1 MTRTPRSVGGCVASA
16 TKLRKKMAKAH
27 KGTIIGTGNAGA
39 FAPVLL
45 ALAATTQP
53 AQALQP
59 VPRLDD
65 ARAFPPLVPRGTIAV
80 ATLRGK
86 YGARKTYDFSDIV
99 SLAQRIEKKE
109 VTLIDIKKDKSHEK
123 FKVPYST
130 MRDWL
135 KDDAL
140 VMEKKGK
147 RGVSGTPHWKVERDV
162 RRRTELSKPG
172 PGPVLGAGKKAL
184 IVKMADAANRGM
196 PFSDEE
202 IGDVLRDSAIKLK
215 LKHPSDG
222 KPYTLKSDV
231 RSLTAGFLRRADE
244 AGITFENKEGR
255 SFARVRANSATMGI
269 LVKYRDDVVE
279 PALALFQREQKVTLG
294 LEDIINFDEA
304 MLDLNDFALGNA
316 YFLQNFGNNVV
327 TPWERAPHIT
337 VVTGFAGRVHLVV
350 LMIFKGPTDKPPH
363 PAKAQL
369 LTGATLY
376 IAQSES
382 GWITTKLKNEF
393 FDLQVNVV
401 TGLDHLNEL
410 KAAQAERLAKADK
423 AATKKREFWENH
435 RKKIRAAQAR
445 LVEKKTP
452 SKLKVSEQAALILD
466 RTGHHTKLNSKKR
479 DPAGDT
485 LICAELRR
493 VMNDPSLLPAT
504 PVADDS
510 DASEVPEPAD
520 EGSCPCGTTP
530 MAGAAYCHACGR
542 QL

>member
-53 AQALQP
+53 AQALQPP

-109 VTLIDIKKDKSHEK
+109 VTLIDIKKDKSHGK

-172 PGPVLGAGKKAL
+172 PGPVLGAGEKAL
-184 IVKMADAANRGM
+184 VVKMADAANKGM
-196 PFSDEE
+196 PYSDEE

-255 SFARVRANSATMGI
+255 SFARVRANSATLGI

-393 FDLQVNVV
+393 FDLQV
-401 TGLDHLNEL
+401 
-410 KAAQAERLAKADK
+410 KAAHVPIGQRPLAGNVDGHCTNAENLVLAQK
-423 AATKKREFWENH
+423 
-435 RKKIRAAQAR
+435 
-445 LVEKKTP
+445 
-452 SKLKVSEQAALILD
+452 
-466 RTGHHTKLNSKKR
+466 
-479 DPAGDT
+479 
-485 LICAELRR
+485 
-493 VMNDPSLLPAT
+493 MN
-504 PVADDS
+504 
-510 DASEVPEPAD
+510 
-520 EGSCPCGTTP
+520 
-530 MAGAAYCHACGR
+530 
-542 QL
+542 

>member
-53 AQALQP
+53 AQALQPP

-172 PGPVLGAGKKAL
+172 PGPVLGAGEKAL
-184 IVKMADAANRGM
+184 VVKMADAANKGM
-196 PFSDEE
+196 PYSDEE

-294 LEDIINFDEA
+294 LEDIINFERDVGPGGRRVDERGRG
-304 MLDLNDFALGNA
+304 L
-316 YFLQNFGNNVV
+316 LQ
-327 TPWERAPHIT
+327 
-337 VVTGFAGRVHLVV
+337 GRR
-350 LMIFKGPTDKPPH
+350 
-363 PAKAQL
+363 
-369 LTGATLY
+369 
-376 IAQSES
+376 
-382 GWITTKLKNEF
+382 W
-393 FDLQVNVV
+393 
-401 TGLDHLNEL
+401 
-410 KAAQAERLAKADK
+410 
-423 AATKKREFWENH
+423 
-435 RKKIRAAQAR
+435 
-445 LVEKKTP
+445 
-452 SKLKVSEQAALILD
+452 
-466 RTGHHTKLNSKKR
+466 
-479 DPAGDT
+479 DPA
-485 LICAELRR
+485 L
-493 VMNDPSLLPAT
+493 
-504 PVADDS
+504 
-510 DASEVPEPAD
+510 
-520 EGSCPCGTTP
+520 
-530 MAGAAYCHACGR
+530 
-542 QL
+542 

>member
-53 AQALQP
+53 AQALQPP

-109 VTLIDIKKDKSHEK
+109 VTLIDIKKDKSHGK

-172 PGPVLGAGKKAL
+172 PGPVLGAGEKAL
-184 IVKMADAANRGM
+184 VVKMADAANKGM
-196 PFSDEE
+196 PYSDEE

-316 YFLQNFGNNVV
+316 YFLQNFGN
-327 TPWERAPHIT
+327 
-337 VVTGFAGRVHLVV
+337 
-350 LMIFKGPTDKPPH
+350 K
-363 PAKAQL
+363 
-369 LTGATLY
+369 
-376 IAQSES
+376 
-382 GWITTKLKNEF
+382 
-393 FDLQVNVV
+393 
-401 TGLDHLNEL
+401 
-410 KAAQAERLAKADK
+410 
-423 AATKKREFWENH
+423 
-435 RKKIRAAQAR
+435 
-445 LVEKKTP
+445 
-452 SKLKVSEQAALILD
+452 
-466 RTGHHTKLNSKKR
+466 
-479 DPAGDT
+479 
-485 LICAELRR
+485 RR